1 MITIK
6 NNKIVYVDIDDT
18 LINHFIGIPFDEKEH
33 VNLNNG
39 QIQSYKITRNEPN
52 IRAVK
57 HYKQLGFVVVLWSLG
72 GWEHCV
78 AVAKALNIEDFIDVC
93 MSKPDCFIDD
103 KDASVW
109 LNGKR
114 RFYE

>member
-1 MITIK
+1 MIVVRNDKT
-6 NNKIVYVDIDDT
+6 VWVDCDDT

-33 VNLNNG
+33 VRLNNG
-39 QIQSYKITRNEPN
+39 EIQAWKITRNEPN
-52 IRAVK
+52 IRALK
-57 HYKQLGFVVVLWSLG
+57 HHKQLGLTVFVWSMAGYKHAENVVKALELENFVDFVV
-72 GWEHCV
+72 
-78 AVAKALNIEDFIDVC
+78 
-93 MSKPDCFIDD
+93 SKPDCYIDD